1 MSVIFLR
8 LKNFI
13 SVVLEWGQTG
23 VYKGA
28 YPTTVVRSEEMAR
41 SGKTAGKP
49 SQLRII
55 GGKWRGRKL
64 TFTPE
69 QGLRPTTDRVRET
82 LFNWLAPHI
91 VGARCADLFAG
102 SGALGL
108 EALSRGATH
117 CDFVDTSRTALAQI
131 RAQLTQL
138 DCATA
143 AACHLASAEQFMR
156 ERDGH
161 YDIVFIDPP
170 FGLGLAG
177 PTCAQL
183 DAQGR
188 LSASALVYVEMAAAE
203 AAPDTPLAWTL
214 HRDKTAGDVAYRL
227 FTTGQ

>member
-1 MSVIFLR
+1 M
-8 LKNFI
+8 
-13 SVVLEWGQTG
+13 LEWGQTG

-41 SGKTAGKP
+41 SGKTAGKH

-64 TFTPE
+64 TFTPQ

-108 EALSRGATH
+108 EALSRGASH
-117 CDFVDTSRTALAQI
+117 GDFVDTSRTALAQI
-131 RAQLTQL
+131 RTQLAQL
-138 DCATA
+138 DCAA
-143 AACHLASAEQFMR
+143 AAGCHLASAEQFMR
-156 ERDGH
+156 ERNGH
-161 YDIVFIDPP
+161 YDIVFVDPP

-177 PTCAQL
+177 PTCAL
-183 DAQGR
+183 LAAQGR
-188 LSASALVYVEMAAAE
+188 LSAGALVYVEMAAAE
-203 AAPDTPLAWTL
+203 AAPDTPLTWTL

-227 FTTGQ
+227 FTTGE